1 MGKGDKK
8 SRRGKI
14 ILGTFGVRRRRK
26 IKAVPAAKPVAEAV
40 EKEIKTKKIAREK
53 AEPKE
58 TVAVE
63 TKEIK
68 AVKEKAPKVPK
79 AAKEKKEAGETAAEP
94 KAKREK
100 KS

>member
-26 IKAVPAAKPVAEAV
+26 QAALTIEKPVVSSESAEIKPKKAVKP
-40 EKEIKTKKIAREK
+40 K

-58 TVAVE
+58 AEVPEKV
-63 TKEIK
+63 TKEK
-68 AVKEKAPKVPK
+68 TVTKPVKAP
-79 AAKEKKEAGETAAEP
+79 KEKKEQEEPAAEAKP
-94 KAKREK
+94 KKEK

>member
-14 ILGTFGVRRRRK
+14 ILGTFGARRRRK
-26 IKAVPAAKPVAEAV
+26 KAALAIAKPVVSSASA
-40 EKEIKTKKIAREK
+40 EIKTKKAVKPK

-58 TVAVE
+58 AAVTEKVIKEKTVAK
-63 TKEIK
+63 T
-68 AVKEKAPKVPK
+68 AKAP
-79 AAKEKKEAGETAAEP
+79 KEKKEQEEPAAEAKP
-94 KAKREK
+94 KKEK